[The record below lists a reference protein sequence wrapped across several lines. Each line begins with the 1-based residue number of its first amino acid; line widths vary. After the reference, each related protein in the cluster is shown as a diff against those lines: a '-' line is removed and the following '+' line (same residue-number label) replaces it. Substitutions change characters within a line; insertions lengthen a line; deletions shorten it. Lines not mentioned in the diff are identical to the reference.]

1 MNCESVNFMKIEDG
15 ELAALAQ
22 LGDGVKRKE
31 NKKWVMRDPGRVSP
45 FRSFWFWT

>member
-1 MNCESVNFMKIEDG
+1 MKIEDG
-15 ELAALAQ
+15 ELAQ

-45 FRSFWFWT
+45 FRSFWT

>member
-1 MNCESVNFMKIEDG
+1 MKIEDG

-31 NKKWVMRDPGRVSP
+31 NKKWVNQGDA
-45 FRSFWFWT
+45 